1 MKKIKQ
7 IRKLK
12 CYNLLKKGYEMNCS
26 EQQLKKLL
34 ENTVKEEIQPLV
46 DEIQT
51 LKKEQQQAIKEAVND
66 ALKNQMS
73 MMIENQTNKL
83 IKKAEERIADNQ
95 KEIGKFLTALGEEL
109 TGYIKSSK
117 ASEKE
122 IIDKGEK
129 ILEIL
134 DDMGKGLVTMNESIL
149 TNNEKWGV
157 AMLKRFDAV
166 GIGIKG
172 LANRMDSSTDFLKR
186 NNDLTYN
193 AVKRVDENLA
203 RKL

>member
-1 MKKIKQ
+1 
-7 IRKLK
+7 
-12 CYNLLKKGYEMNCS
+12 MNCS

-34 ENTVKEEIQPLV
+34 ENTVEEKIQPLV

-122 IIDKGEK
+122 IIEFSEK
-129 ILEIL
+129 PI
-134 DDMGKGLVTMNESIL
+134 K
-149 TNNEKWGV
+149 K
-157 AMLKRFDAV
+157 MLK
-166 GIGIKG
+166 
-172 LANRMDSSTDFLKR
+172 L
-186 NNDLTYN
+186 
-193 AVKRVDENLA
+193 
-203 RKL
+203 

>member
-1 MKKIKQ
+1 MRNSLVNFSQHIG
-7 IRKLK
+7 IRRLDF
-12 CYNLLKKGYEMNCS
+12 S
-26 EQQLKKLL
+26 EG
-34 ENTVKEEIQPLV
+34 
-46 DEIQT
+46 
-51 LKKEQQQAIKEAVND
+51 
-66 ALKNQMS
+66 S
-73 MMIENQTNKL
+73 
-83 IKKAEERIADNQ
+83 
-95 KEIGKFLTALGEEL
+95 
-109 TGYIKSSK
+109 
-117 ASEKE
+117 
-122 IIDKGEK
+122 IDKGEK

-134 DDMGKGLVTMNESIL
+134 DDIGQTLVTVNKGILRSNE
-149 TNNEKWGV
+149 NWGV

>member
-1 MKKIKQ
+1 MEA
-7 IRKLK
+7 
-12 CYNLLKKGYEMNCS
+12 LLKELINEIKE
-26 EQQLKKLL
+26 LRK
-34 ENTVKEEIQPLV
+34 ENQIIK

-134 DDMGKGLVTMNESIL
+134 DDIGQTLVTVNEGIL
-149 TNNEKWGV
+149 TNNEKWGI
-157 AMLKRFDAV
+157 AMLKRFDII